1 MGVFKS
7 NHQSSFAN
15 MVRSKSPSPIFLLL
29 AVTALL
35 FGCGDDTGE
44 EEPPPADPGSPTV
57 KEPSTSPEPV
67 APVVPPIVYVEEL
80 DQFQEYFKEQ
90 HDTSFSHTRNKNY
103 SSFTAGKAGM
113 PMRIALYGKPHFA
126 TSDFYGSMMSGVLRE
141 GSPEQGRKIATWSL
155 SRDEIVSQLA
165 TQGLREVDYGWIDV
179 KFKEP
184 TVPLEVGK
192 KYFVVCERISDG
204 KHFFGSFSFG
214 EGNPYK
220 GGRHWLHPEHDLVF
234 RSYVGHEEKPVLE
247 PPAQN
252 VIPITPSVPAPQD
265 SDDKKNVANPLTPA
279 PTSPSPVPPAPVP
292 LVAPPIPEPP
302 VVPPGPPQPRLRS
315 VIPLEKG
322 PPEGIVFPGESG
334 GLEGTRTLPL
344 PPPPLPKANEV
355 NANGDSNKTK
365 RRGLLP
371 SLFPRK

>member
-1 MGVFKS
+1 
-7 NHQSSFAN
+7 
-15 MVRSKSPSPIFLLL
+15 
-29 AVTALL
+29 
-35 FGCGDDTGE
+35 
-44 EEPPPADPGSPTV
+44 
-57 KEPSTSPEPV
+57 
-67 APVVPPIVYVEEL
+67 
-80 DQFQEYFKEQ
+80 
-90 HDTSFSHTRNKNY
+90 
-103 SSFTAGKAGM
+103 
-113 PMRIALYGKPHFA
+113 
-126 TSDFYGSMMSGVLRE
+126 MSGVLRE

-234 RSYVGHEEKPVLE
+234 RSYVGHEEKPAPKAPESNAPE
-247 PPAQN
+247 PPAPIE
-252 VIPITPSVPAPQD
+252 IPITPSVSIPQD
-265 SDDKKNVANPLTPA
+265 SEDKKDVAPPLTPA
-279 PTSPSPVPPAPVP
+279 PTPIKLTPSP
-292 LVAPPIPEPP
+292 LVAPPPTPEPP
-302 VVPPGPPQPRLRS
+302 AVPPGSPQPRLRN

-344 PPPPLPKANEV
+344 PPPLPKANEA

-371 SLFPRK
+371 GLFPRK

>member
-1 MGVFKS
+1 
-7 NHQSSFAN
+7 
-15 MVRSKSPSPIFLLL
+15 MVIAQRPSPHLLLL
-29 AVTALL
+29 AVTALIC
-35 FGCGDDTGE
+35 GCGDDTGE
-44 EEPPPADPGSPTV
+44 EEPPPTDPGSPAV
-57 KEPSTSPEPV
+57 KGPSTSPKPV

-126 TSDFYGSMMSGVLRE
+126 TSDFYGSSMSGVLRE
-141 GSPEQGRKIATWSL
+141 GNPDKGRKIATWSL

-165 TQGLREVDYGWIDV
+165 TQGLREEDYGWIDV

-184 TVPLEVGK
+184 TAPLEVGK

-234 RSYVGHEEKPVLE
+234 RSYVGNEEKPPEAPEVKAPE
-247 PPAQN
+247 PPGPN
-252 VIPITPSVPAPQD
+252 EVPITPPVAIPQPPEDKQSVAPPLAPAP
-265 SDDKKNVANPLTPA
+265 SP
-279 PTSPSPVPPAPVP
+279 PSPVTPAPVP
-292 LVAPPIPEPP
+292 PTTLPTPTPPA
-302 VVPPGPPQPRLRS
+302 VPPRPPQPRLRS
-315 VIPLEKG
+315 VIPLEQE
-322 PPEGIVFPGESG
+322 PPEGIVFPDETG
-334 GLEGTRTLPL
+334 GLEGTSSLPL
-344 PPPPLPKANEV
+344 PPPLPKANEA
-355 NANGDSNKTK
+355 NATRDSNKTK

>member
-1 MGVFKS
+1 
-7 NHQSSFAN
+7 
-15 MVRSKSPSPIFLLL
+15 MVRAQRPSPHLLLL

-44 EEPPPADPGSPTV
+44 EEPPPTDPEAPVV

-67 APVVPPIVYVEEL
+67 APVAPPIVYVEEL

-90 HDTSFSHTRNKNY
+90 HDTSFSHTRKKNY

-126 TSDFYGSMMSGVLRE
+126 TSDFYGSTMSGVLRE

-165 TQGLREVDYGWIDV
+165 TQGLREEDYGWIDV
-179 KFKEP
+179 KFKEQ

-234 RSYVGHEEKPVLE
+234 RSYVGHEEKPPEVPEGNAPE
-247 PPAQN
+247 PPAPIE
-252 VIPITPSVPAPQD
+252 IPITPSPPVAP
-265 SDDKKNVANPLTPA
+265 
-279 PTSPSPVPPAPVP
+279 PTPVPPA
-292 LVAPPIPEPP
+292 
-302 VVPPGPPQPRLRS
+302 VPPGPPQPRLRN
-315 VIPLEKG
+315 VIPLEEG
-322 PPEGIVFPGESG
+322 PTEDIVFPDESDG
-334 GLEGTRTLPL
+334 IEGTRSLPL
-344 PPPPLPKANEV
+344 PPPLPKANEA
-355 NANGDSNKTK
+355 NATGDSNKTK

-371 SLFPRK
+371 GLFPRK

>member
-1 MGVFKS
+1 
-7 NHQSSFAN
+7 
-15 MVRSKSPSPIFLLL
+15 MVIAQRPSPHLLLL
-29 AVTALL
+29 AITALL
-35 FGCGDDTGE
+35 FGCGDDRGE
-44 EEPPPADPGSPTV
+44 EEPPPADSGLPVV
-57 KEPSTSPEPV
+57 KEPSTSPKPV
-67 APVVPPIVYVEEL
+67 APVAPPIVYVEEL

-234 RSYVGHEEKPVLE
+234 RSYVGHEEKPAPKAPESNAPE
-247 PPAQN
+247 PPAPIE
-252 VIPITPSVPAPQD
+252 IPITPSVSIPQD
-265 SDDKKNVANPLTPA
+265 SEDKKDVAPPLTPA
-279 PTSPSPVPPAPVP
+279 PTPIKLTPSP
-292 LVAPPIPEPP
+292 LVAPPPTPEPP
-302 VVPPGPPQPRLRS
+302 AVPPGSPQPRLRN

-344 PPPPLPKANEV
+344 PPPLPKANEA

-371 SLFPRK
+371 GLFPRK

>member
-1 MGVFKS
+1 
-7 NHQSSFAN
+7 
-15 MVRSKSPSPIFLLL
+15 MVRAQRPSPHLLLL

-44 EEPPPADPGSPTV
+44 EEPPPTDPGAPAV
-57 KEPSTSPEPV
+57 KGPSTSPEPV
-67 APVVPPIVYVEEL
+67 APVAPPIVYVEEL

-126 TSDFYGSMMSGVLRE
+126 TSDFYGSSMSGVLRE
-141 GSPEQGRKIATWSL
+141 GNPERGRKIAKWSL
-155 SRDEIVSQLA
+155 SRDDVVSELA
-165 TQGLREVDYGWIDV
+165 TQGLSEVDYGWIDV
-179 KFKEP
+179 KFQEP
-184 TVPLEVGK
+184 IGPLEIGK
-192 KYFVVCERISDG
+192 KYFVVCERIADG
-204 KHFFGSFSFG
+204 KHFFGAFSFG
-214 EGNPYK
+214 EGNPYA

-234 RSYVGHEEKPVLE
+234 RSYVGNEEKPVLE
-247 PPAQN
+247 APETNATEPPDPKE
-252 VIPITPSVPAPQD
+252 IPITPSVPTPQY
-265 SDDKKNVANPLTPA
+265 SEDKKNVATPLTPA
-279 PTSPSPVPPAPVP
+279 PSQPSPVAPTPAPPV
-292 LVAPPIPEPP
+292 VPPIPEPP

-334 GLEGTRTLPL
+334 GLEGTRSLPL
-344 PPPPLPKANEV
+344 PPPLPKANEA